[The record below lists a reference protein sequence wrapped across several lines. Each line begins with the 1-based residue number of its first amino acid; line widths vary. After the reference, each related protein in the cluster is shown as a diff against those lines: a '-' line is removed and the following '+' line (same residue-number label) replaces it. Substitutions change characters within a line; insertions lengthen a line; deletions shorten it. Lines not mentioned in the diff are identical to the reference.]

1 MMPSGIEMPNA
12 SNVSYVVGMVCFKIS
27 QKLRTNCCSTIVG
40 GGRMVGEI
48 SP

>member
-1 MMPSGIEMPNA
+1 MMPSGIERPNA
-12 SNVSYVVGMVCFKIS
+12 NNVSYVVGMVCFKIS